1 MQYDEKH
8 HIPIKAKAA
17 GVAIIN
23 NQCQILLVH
32 EKLPGK
38 AGLWHIPSGSV
49 EENESLEG
57 TNQHPQGKEIRQDGT
72 SRKHSI
78 RKTPGDTTFENHL
91 Y

>member
-32 EKLPGK
+32 EKIPGK
-38 AGLWHIPSGSV
+38 ADLWHIPSGSIKANELLEDTALRETK
-49 EENESLEG
+49 EETGLDVSLV
-57 TNQHPQGKEIRQDGT
+57 
-72 SRKHSI
+72 SYM
-78 RKTPGDTTFENHL
+78 DT
-91 Y
+91 YVPKCKP